1 MLTKNFDVIE
11 HSLQRLMWTEQK
23 KLTQILDEHDL
34 TLPQFLVL
42 ISIDRRGAGCPIGK
56 LADEM
61 FQSYATMTGI
71 VDRLEDARLVARE
84 RQDPDDRRKVVVNI
98 TPQGRHLLERARGA
112 RRERLVHAL
121 RRFSLRDQHEFLRL
135 LTLYLG
141 ELEKEDQ

>member
-23 KLTQILDEHDL
+23 KLTQVLDEHDL

-42 ISIDRRGAGCPIGK
+42 ISIHRRGTGCPIGK

-61 FQSYATMTGI
+61 LQSYATMTGI
-71 VDRLEDARLVARE
+71 VDRLEDAKLVARD
-84 RQDPDDRRKVVVNI
+84 RQDPEDRRKVVVSI
-98 TPQGRHLLERARGA
+98 TPPGRQLLERAKSA

-121 RRFSLRDQHEFLRL
+121 RKFSLRDQHEFLRL
-135 LTLYLG
+135 LTLYLD
-141 ELEKEDQ
+141 ELGKEDE